1 MRLTIATWN
10 INSVRLR
17 EGLVA
22 KLLSETAPDVL
33 CLQETKSPVELI
45 PTEGFADLGYRHMVA
60 RGQKGYNGV
69 AILSRL
75 ELEDAGQIDFCEMGD
90 ARHVSARVDTGSGAP
105 IVVHNLYVPAGGDEP
120 DRTINDKF
128 GHKLDFVDEMRDWF
142 PANRKAN
149 DKVMVVGDLN
159 IAPLEHDVWSHK
171 QLLKV
176 VSHTPIEVEKFN
188 AAQEAFG
195 WVDCMRKFVPDE
207 EKLYTWWSYRAKDW
221 RGADKGRRLDHVWAT
236 PSVAGTVRSMDVV
249 KDARGWEKPSD
260 HAPVI
265 VDLAD

>member
-1 MRLTIATWN
+1 MRIATWN

-17 EGLVA
+17 MPIVRQLAE
-22 KLLSETAPDVL
+22 EMAPDVI
-33 CLQETKSPVELI
+33 CLQETKVHDDQFPH
-45 PTEGFADLGYRHMVA
+45 ADIIALGYPHIA
-60 RGQKGYNGV
+60 INGIKSYNGV
-69 AILSRL
+69 CILSKLPLSNVGRHEWTGKADGRHIFARL
-75 ELEDAGQIDFCEMGD
+75 PNGLE
-90 ARHVSARVDTGSGAP
+90 
-105 IVVHNLYVPAGGDEP
+105 VHSLYVPAGGDEP